1 LTFPPSIHKL
11 KTRAAPAWTRL
22 VIFLS
27 IMGPGIITAN
37 VDNDA
42 GGITTY
48 SQAGAHFGLA
58 TLWIFI
64 PMTVALILIQ
74 EMVNRMGVVTGK
86 GLSDLVRERFGVRWT
101 FYLMLALLVTNFGNI
116 LAEFSGVAAAS
127 ELLGV
132 PRWISVPIAAGL
144 VWALVIA
151 GTYATIEKVFLVA
164 TLFYGAY
171 IISGIQV
178 SPDWGAVGQ
187 ALVLPQIPHERAY
200 LMMLIGLIGTTIAPW
215 MQFYQQAS
223 VVEKHISLR
232 NYNYSRIDT
241 IFGGITVSLVAL
253 FIVVVCSETLFVH
266 AVRID
271 TAAQAAEALAPL
283 AGRFASLLFAVGL
296 LNASLFAASILPIS
310 TSYTICEAMGWES
323 GLDRKYGEAKQFYV
337 LYTALIVL
345 GALISLWP
353 SLPLIQV
360 MYLSQVVNGI
370 MLPFTLIPILLIVN
384 NKRLMGAYVNSR
396 WYNLFS
402 WAFVIIISGMSLV
415 WLALQF
421 SGTE

>member
-1 LTFPPSIHKL
+1 MS
-11 KTRAAPAWTRL
+11 PAWAR
-22 VIFLS
+22 VMIFLS
-27 IMGPGIITAN
+27 IMGPGLITAN

-48 SQAGAHFGLA
+48 SQAGAHFGLT

-64 PMTVALILIQ
+64 PMTIALIMIQ

-86 GLSDLVRERFGVRWT
+86 GLSDLIRERFGVRWT
-101 FYLMLALLVTNFGNI
+101 FYLMAALLITNFGNV

-171 IISGIQV
+171 IITGFQV
-178 SPDWGAVGQ
+178 SPDWGEVGR
-187 ALVLPQIPHERAY
+187 ALVTPHMPHERLY
-200 LMMLIGLIGTTIAPW
+200 LMMLIGLVGTTIAPW

-223 VVEKHISLR
+223 VVEKNVSIR

-271 TAAQAAEALAPL
+271 TADQAAAALAPL

-323 GLDRKYGEAKQFYV
+323 GLDRKYSEARQFYV

-345 GALISLWP
+345 GGLISLLP

-360 MYLSQVVNGI
+360 MFLSQVVNGI

-384 NKRLMGAYVNSR
+384 NKRLMGSYVNSR
-396 WYNLFS
+396 TYNIFC
-402 WAFVIIISGMSLV
+402 WAFVVVISGMSLV

>member
-1 LTFPPSIHKL
+1 M
-11 KTRAAPAWTRL
+11 
-22 VIFLS
+22 IFLS

-64 PMTVALILIQ
+64 PMTIALIMIQ

-86 GLSDLVRERFGVRWT
+86 GLSDLIREQFGVRWT
-101 FYLMLALLVTNFGNI
+101 FYLMLALLVTNFGNV

-132 PRWISVPIAAGL
+132 PRWVSVPLAAAF

-164 TLFYGAY
+164 TLFYAAY
-171 IISGIQV
+171 IITGFQV
-178 SPDWGAVGQ
+178 QADWGEVGK
-187 ALVLPQIPHERAY
+187 ALVLPSIPRERAY

-223 VVEKHISLR
+223 VVEKHVSLR
-232 NYNYSRIDT
+232 NYNYSRLDT

-253 FIVVVCSETLFVH
+253 FIVVVCAETLYVH

-271 TAAQAAEALAPL
+271 TADQAAKALAPL
-283 AGRFASLLFAVGL
+283 AGRFSSLLFAVGL

-323 GLDRKYGEAKQFYV
+323 GLDRKFDEAKQFYG

-345 GALISLWP
+345 GGLLALLP
-353 SLPLIQV
+353 NLPLIQV
-360 MYLSQVVNGI
+360 MFISQVVNGI
-370 MLPFTLIPILLIVN
+370 MLPFTLIPILLTVN
-384 NKRLMGAYVNSR
+384 NKRLMGTYVNGR
-396 WYNLFS
+396 LYNIFCWS
-402 WAFVIIISGMSLV
+402 FVVVVSLMSAV
-415 WLALQF
+415 WLVLQF
-421 SGTE
+421 TGTE